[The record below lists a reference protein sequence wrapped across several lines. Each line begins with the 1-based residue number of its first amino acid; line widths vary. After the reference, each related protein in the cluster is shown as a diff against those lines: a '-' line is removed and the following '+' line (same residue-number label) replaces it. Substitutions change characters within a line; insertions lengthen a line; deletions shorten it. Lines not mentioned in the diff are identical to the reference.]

1 MSQGIIDP
9 TSFDQILNRTRN
21 NIQRISK
28 KYSSDNVNPL
38 SSPGLAGRSP
48 IRSPATLR
56 KYGLSMGGTAAMAQ
70 TPNENVNANSAV
82 SDSNHMGNSTTLIP
96 GVEASLDEFKGGLLA
111 RLSRLE
117 RVHAEV
123 STDGD
128 STIGNL
134 VRKVSQLESTVE
146 EMKGKLDTQAGDM
159 KEMQRLIS
167 QNSNTLLRQNG
178 QVNALLLENDNRVA
192 LFGKLDGW
200 VRQGE
205 GWRSGLDRDM
215 DELKVIHFT
224 FQFISLFNS
233 FHFNSF
239 HFNSFQFNHLL

>member
-38 SSPGLAGRSP
+38 SSPALTGKSP
-48 IRSPATLR
+48 VRTPANYR
-56 KYGLSMGGTAAMAQ
+56 KYGVNFDGSATKAE
-70 TPNENVNANSAV
+70 PYNENNNANADVGESGGV
-82 SDSNHMGNSTTLIP
+82 NKTTTLIP
-96 GVEASLDEFKGGLLA
+96 GVEANLDEFKGGLLA
-111 RLSRLE
+111 RISRLE

-128 STIGNL
+128 STIANL
-134 VRKVSQLESTVE
+134 VRKISQLENTVD
-146 EMKGKLDTQAGDM
+146 EMKGKLDTQSGDM

-215 DELKVIHFT
+215 EDLKVIHFNLL
-224 FQFISLFNS
+224 ISHNFEHTVSIILIFLDTVTPS
-233 FHFNSF
+233 SP
-239 HFNSFQFNHLL
+239 

>member
-28 KYSSDNVNPL
+28 KYSTDNVNPL
-38 SSPGLAGRSP
+38 SSPALAGRSP
-48 IRSPATLR
+48 IRTPSTLR
-56 KYGLSMGGTAAMAQ
+56 KYGVNMDGSTISAESH
-70 TPNENVNANSAV
+70 NENNHVNAGTDDNS
-82 SDSNHMGNSTTLIP
+82 NFNNKKTLIP
-96 GVEASLDEFKGGLLA
+96 GVEANLDEFKGGLLA
-111 RLSRLE
+111 RMSRLE

-128 STIGNL
+128 STVANL
-134 VRKVSQLESTVE
+134 MRKISQLENTVD

-167 QNSNTLLRQNG
+167 QNSNNLLRQNG

-205 GWRSGLDRDM
+205 GWRTGLDRDM
-215 DELKVIHFT
+215 EELKVI
-224 FQFISLFNS
+224 NS
-233 FHFNSF
+233 II
-239 HFNSFQFNHLL
+239 